1 LKYSLWERRTY
12 FVKAHRS
19 GVRPEIFINQRAKEN
34 VDTLISELKVSDP
47 SSLPI
52 DVEFEDWYEKE
63 LKREYERLRR
73 DWSRRLGPDGWLRK
87 LVDTTDAMD
96 IISDQMLELD
106 RIRMRCRSIYED
118 STKKPGQQ
126 IAAMYPVMIAMKTQR
141 ELMGIRPIVQ
151 PDIMTEIEVVKKE
164 RRMLGDQW
172 FDIAYM
178 ADPDG
183 AIKLIKKMSR
193 MDLEDFR

>member
-19 GVRPEIFINQRAKEN
+19 GVRPE
-34 VDTLISELKVSDP
+34 
-47 SSLPI
+47 
-52 DVEFEDWYEKE
+52 
-63 LKREYERLRR
+63 
-73 DWSRRLGPDGWLRK
+73 
-87 LVDTTDAMD
+87 
-96 IISDQMLELD
+96 
-106 RIRMRCRSIYED
+106 
-118 STKKPGQQ
+118 
-126 IAAMYPVMIAMKTQR
+126 VMIAMKTQR

-178 ADPDG
+178 ADTDG